1 MGDAVEWWLDA
12 GVGKMT
18 VVGDSGKRET
28 FDIEQLPGGIVV
40 TREDGGD
47 TSACYQF
54 ARPKQRTSPQGFRF
68 VKR

>member
-28 FDIEQLPGGIVV
+28 FDIEQLPDGIVV

-47 TSACYQF
+47 TGARYQF
-54 ARPKQRTSPQGFRF
+54 PRPK
-68 VKR
+68 